1 MIKFSK
7 ILLREEQLSQ
17 QQFQRMNRINKISDK
32 ISINTYDFI
41 INQFSKYGIN
51 VTDKRKLKMAID
63 DTISSEI
70 VIDI

>member
-1 MIKFSK
+1 MIKFSE

-32 ISINTYDFI
+32 ISTNTYDFI
-41 INQFSKYGIN
+41 INQFSKYGIDI
-51 VTDKRKLKMAID
+51 TDKRKLKMDVD

-70 VIDI
+70 MIDI

>member
-1 MIKFSK
+1 MIKFSE
-7 ILLREEQLSQ
+7 ILREEQLSQ